1 MAEIPKLNELK
12 GTDRVLTSIGNKLES
27 IASSTSRW
35 AKEMVAA
42 GDEAGDLANK
52 LDKQIKLDFETKE
65 GKAKIQDLSNQLDAL
80 AKKSKT
86 VGQAFKEKLGEG
98 IDYAAKKLAKLQVSI
113 AGLAIDGLISGIQRV
128 YDLQERW
135 TELTGK
141 LNMQMGKLSPSMSK
155 FTRDAGKADVAVRAL
170 GGSMGEGSRMF
181 GEFATSY
188 GKMETGKG
196 TKFVLGL
203 ARGFDLGGESAGKL
217 SRILDNVG
225 EHVGAAAQHDQA
237 EYFKTITLQADKA
250 GIPLNAFAKDI
261 AENSKLMAQFG
272 KIGAKTFVQS
282 AAYLKKFN
290 IGLKEMD
297 QFMSKFDTFDDAASS
312 IAKLNTAFGTS
323 INSLNMM
330 MEQNPAKRFETI
342 RSALLAQGKTFNTLS
357 RNEIQLLKQQTGL
370 DEDALSAML
379 DKKNAGTSYEKFL
392 SEKDRKE
399 KARLSAEKLMQKQL
413 QATATTMFNF
423 GLAADKITTA
433 IANAIKPFLK
443 LLGLAGQ
450 GDKDFKSFGQ
460 VMQGITDKVADFF
473 NKLAKNKDWIAFMQK
488 AADIVKKVASGIGDF
503 FGKDLD
509 KNIETIIKWFKRFE
523 YASAALL
530 ALWGGAKILKAVGMV
545 KDLFG
550 AFGKL
555 KSVPGLLDKAG
566 SFLNGSGGTAMA
578 GPGGI
583 DVPGPKSSFYEGAPG
598 AKAGMGSKVMGGVGK
613 AVVGAGIGYGVGKGT
628 SMGVEALGGAKEST
642 AGNVGAAAL
651 GGIGM
656 LIAGPLGAALGGV
669 IGQTF
674 GDLGSFLYDEFK
686 TVSVS
691 ERELTSATAALEAAQ
706 KKSAAAAQK
715 VADIDDLTH
724 ANQEV
729 ALSKW
734 KRDNRV
740 MSELDKRAQ
749 EKDKKGLKLGVDLND
764 MSADEKGAVNDRLK
778 QLNEMGLATDQTTG
792 AFLTMQLGG
801 KLTAKELD
809 SIARQSE
816 ILQDVMKRLAQ
827 ETENEIKAKQAFE
840 AANNDFEKMRQKRLI
855 TTDEQDIAKKKA
867 AMDRA
872 EKSTIMVDESDLKSA
887 NQKEQEE
894 YKVYKEAFGKEAALQ
909 NLGAKRTKEMQ
920 AQAKADYEMA
930 QAKKM
935 KDMTK
940 AEDLE
945 TAHQD
950 NLYKI
955 ALQNQIM
962 QGDEYKQF
970 RAGAGKSLDP
980 SKAFEGFLGSKK
992 LTGASADL
1000 EKILPGV
1007 PKFAEGGIV
1016 RKKQLAIVGESGPE
1030 MIVPM
1035 SRGMDL
1041 GGGASGGPVNYAG
1054 ARGKAGSGG
1063 SETKI
1068 VAGDV
1073 YLDSK
1078 LVGRHLVRSI
1088 LNDARG

>member
-12 GTDRVLTSIGNKLES
+12 GTDKVLTSIGNKLDK
-27 IASSTSRW
+27 IASSTGEW
-35 AKEMVAA
+35 AKGIIKT
-42 GDEAGDLANK
+42 GDEVQDLANK
-52 LDKQIKLDFETKE
+52 LDRAIKFDVDTKE
-65 GKAKIQDLSNQLDAL
+65 GRAKIQAIGEDLDAL
-80 AKKSKT
+80 GKKAKT
-86 VGQAFKEKLGEG
+86 VGQAFGEALKTGLDKAGKAMLGF
-98 IDYAAKKLAKLQVSI
+98 QVSLG
-113 AGLAIDGLISGIQRV
+113 GLAIDALIGSIQKV
-128 YDLQERW
+128 YDLMERW
-135 TELTGK
+135 TQVTGK
-141 LNMQMGKLSPSMSK
+141 MNMQMGKLSPNMGAFKKSAS
-155 FTRDAGKADVAVRAL
+155 AAEGAVRGL
-170 GGSMGEGSRMF
+170 TDVMGEGTKIA
-181 GEFATSY
+181 GDFALAY
-188 GKMETGKG
+188 GKMDTGKTG
-196 TKFVLGL
+196 KFVVGL
-203 ARGFDLGGESAGKL
+203 ARGFDLGGEAAGKL

-225 EHVGAAAQHDQA
+225 DQIGAKAEHEQA
-237 EYFKTITLQADKA
+237 EYFKTITLEADKA
-250 GIPLNAFAKDI
+250 GIPLNQFAKDI

-342 RSALLAQGKTFNTLS
+342 RGALLAQGKTFNTLS

-379 DKKNAGTSYEKFL
+379 DKKNAGVSYEKFL
-392 SEKDRKE
+392 SQKAAKDKE
-399 KARLSAEKLMQKQL
+399 RMKAEDLMKKQT
-413 QATATTMFNF
+413 QATATTMF
-423 GLAADKITTA
+423 AMSQAMDKITVA
-433 IANAIKPFLK
+433 IGKAIRPFLE
-443 LLGLAGQ
+443 LLGLAKS
-450 GDKDFKSFGQ
+450 GDKDWKSFSQ
-460 VMQGITDKVADFF
+460 TMSGITDAVVKFF
-473 NKLAKNKDWIAFMQK
+473 EGLAKNKQWMDFMKK
-488 AADIVKKVASGIGDF
+488 AAEMVKKVATGIGEF

-509 KNIETIIKWFKRFE
+509 KNIEKIITWFKRFE
-523 YASAALL
+523 IASAALL
-530 ALWGGAKILKAVGMV
+530 AVWGLSKIGGMVSGIGKLIGAFSKVGGAAGLAQKA
-545 KDLFG
+545 F
-550 AFGKL
+550 
-555 KSVPGLLDKAG
+555 
-566 SFLNGSGGTAMA
+566 SFSNGSGGTAMP

-583 DVPGPKSSFYEGAPG
+583 DVPGPNSAFAGPAGAG
-598 AKAGMGSKVMGGVGK
+598 GGGMGGKIMAGAGK

-628 SMGVEALGGAKEST
+628 SAMVESMGGAKEST

-691 ERELTSATAALEAAQ
+691 ERELTNATQQLEEAQ

-734 KRDNRV
+734 KRDNRILAD
-740 MSELDKRAQ
+740 LDKRGQ
-749 EKDKKGLKLGVDLND
+749 ERDKKGLKLGVDLND
-764 MSADEKGAVNDRLK
+764 MSSDEKQAVNDRLK
-778 QLNEMGLATDQTTG
+778 QLNDMGLATDQTTG

-809 SIARQSE
+809 AIGRQSQ
-816 ILQDVMKRLAQ
+816 ILQDVMKKLAE
-827 ETENEIKAKQAFE
+827 ETEKEIKAKQAFE

-855 TTDEQDIAKKKA
+855 TMDEQEIARKKEA
-867 AMDRA
+867 LDRA
-872 EKSTIMVDESDLKSA
+872 EKTTIMVDERDADAAKG
-887 NQKEQEE
+887 KEKEE
-894 YKVYKEAFGKEAALQ
+894 YDAYKDAFGKDAALQ

-940 AEDLE
+940 AENLE
-945 TAHQD
+945 TSHQD

-970 RAGAGKSLDP
+970 RAGAGKNLSAD
-980 SKAFEGFLGSKK
+980 KAFGGFLGSKK
-992 LTGASADL
+992 VTGDSTADW
-1000 EKILPGV
+1000 EKLLPHA
-1007 PKFAEGGIV
+1007 AEGGV
-1016 RKKQLAIVGESGPE
+1016 FKKKQTIVVAESGPE
-1030 MIVPM
+1030 AVIPLKAF
-1035 SRGMDL
+1035 SGGMDL

-1054 ARGKAGSGG
+1054 GRGKAAGG
-1063 SETKI
+1063 GETRI